1 MKETKTQKLTILAIL
16 TALTIVLGMVVKIP
30 TLTGFLTLL
39 DAGIFFTAFYFGK
52 KEGAIVGGLS
62 GFLIDL
68 IAGYPQWMLIS
79 LFAHGAQGYFAGF
92 TGKWRYLGLALSS
105 VIMVGTYFV
114 ASIVLYNL
122 GDALAGVT
130 GNIFQNFVGMA
141 VGYILAQAVK
151 KVAK

>member
-1 MKETKTQKLTILAIL
+1 MKKTNTNQLTILAVL
-16 TALTIVLGMVVKIP
+16 TALTIALGMVVKIP

-105 VIMVGTYFV
+105 IIMIGTYFV

-130 GNIFQNFVGMA
+130 GNIFQNFVGMV

-151 KVAK
+151 KAIK